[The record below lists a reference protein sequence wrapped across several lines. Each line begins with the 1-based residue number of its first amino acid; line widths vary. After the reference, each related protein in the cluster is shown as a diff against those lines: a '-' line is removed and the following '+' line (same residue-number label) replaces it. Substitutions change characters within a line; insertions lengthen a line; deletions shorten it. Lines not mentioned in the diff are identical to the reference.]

1 VFRDLKEEISDLYKW
16 VKEFITEDIWHL
28 DLDDFSRASA
38 RLLKYL
44 KIAIIT
50 FKEIGH
56 LRLGLYA
63 VSLSF
68 FTVMALVP
76 FIAVSFAV
84 TGGLGLKDTLHELLL
99 ESTGDNKLFMEYI
112 ISFANNIIESSTKD
126 IFGII
131 SFVIFTGTVL
141 WVMLN
146 VEQAFNRIWKVER
159 GRSIPKRLLYYIGIL
174 AVAPLMIV
182 VFLSI
187 SQFFT
192 EAINSHGIGFL
203 RDAGLFV
210 QISVFYSIIILTFTV
225 MYKYMPSVKVKMG
238 AAFWAAVI
246 AGSVFVGMQY
256 LYMGTQIFV
265 TRLNAVYGAFAA
277 LPLFLIWVNISWTI
291 ILIGAEISHANQYVD
306 SYNTNSDKELEKEVQ
321 KRLKL

>member
-1 VFRDLKEEISDLYKW
+1 MFRDLKEEISDLYRWLIKF
-16 VKEFITEDIWHL
+16 VSEDIWHL
-28 DLDDFSRASA
+28 NLEDFNRASA
-38 RLLKYL
+38 KLLKYL

-50 FKEIGH
+50 FKEIGNI
-56 LRLGLYA
+56 RLGLYA

-76 FIAVSFAV
+76 FIAVAFAV
-84 TGGLGLKDTLHELLL
+84 TGGLGLEDTLHNLLVM
-99 ESTGDNKLFMEYI
+99 STEDNKDIMLQLI
-112 ISFANNIIESSTKD
+112 GFANNIIESSTKD
-126 IFGII
+126 WFGIS
-131 SFVIFTGTVL
+131 SFIIFTGTVL

-159 GRSIPKRLLYYIGIL
+159 GRSISKRLLYYFGIL
-174 AVAPLMIV
+174 AVAPLLIV

-187 SQFFT
+187 SQYFT
-192 EAINSHGIGFL
+192 NALKTPGIGML
-203 RDAGLFV
+203 KGAGLFV
-210 QISVFYSIIILTFTV
+210 QFSVFYSIIILTFTI
-225 MYKYMPSVKVKMG
+225 MYKYIPSVKVRLG

-246 AGSVFVGMQY
+246 AGSVFVGVQY

-277 LPLFLIWVNISWTI
+277 LPLFLIWVNVSWTI

-306 SYNTNSDKELEKEVQ
+306 TYKAQSDKELEIEVQ
-321 KRLKL
+321 KKLKL

>member
-1 VFRDLKEEISDLYKW
+1 MFRDLKEEISDLYNW
-16 VKEFITEDIWHL
+16 LVKFVSEDIWHL
-28 DLDDFSRASA
+28 NLQDFSRQSA
-38 RLLKYL
+38 KLLKYL

-50 FKEIGH
+50 FKEIGSIK
-56 LRLGLYA
+56 LGLYA

-76 FIAVSFAV
+76 FIAVAFAV
-84 TGGLGLKDTLHELLL
+84 TGGLGLDDTLHNLLL
-99 ESTGDNKLFMEYI
+99 VSTGDNKEFMQYLI
-112 ISFANNIIESSTKD
+112 GFANNIVESSTKD

-131 SFVIFTGTVL
+131 SFIIFTGTVL

-146 VEQAFNRIWKVER
+146 VEQAFNTIWKIER
-159 GRSIPKRLLYYIGIL
+159 GRSISKRLLYYLGIL
-174 AVAPLMIV
+174 AVVPLIIV
-182 VFLSI
+182 TFLSL
-187 SQFFT
+187 SQYFT
-192 EAINSHGIGFL
+192 KALDSTGGGIL
-203 RDAGLFV
+203 KEAGLFV
-210 QISVFYSIIILTFTV
+210 QFSVFYSIIILTFTV
-225 MYKYMPSVKVKMG
+225 MYKYIPSVKVKLG

-277 LPLFLIWVNISWTI
+277 LPLFLIWVNVSWTI

-306 SYNTNSDKELEKEVQ
+306 SYKSTSGQELEKEVQ

>member
-1 VFRDLKEEISDLYKW
+1 MFRDLKEEISDLYKW

-99 ESTGDNKLFMEYI
+99 ESTGDNKQFMEYI

-131 SFVIFTGTVL
+131 SFVIFNIENLSELGMFLRNMIGLGGLEFVNFETV
-141 WVMLN
+141 
-146 VEQAFNRIWKVER
+146 
-159 GRSIPKRLLYYIGIL
+159 YYIKNYLVILIVGIICSTPIIKNIL
-174 AVAPLMIV
+174 EKLSKNSKTKLVANVLEIGGCICLLV
-182 VFLSI
+182 VCS
-187 SQFFT
+187 S
-192 EAINSHGIGFL
+192 
-203 RDAGLFV
+203 
-210 QISVFYSIIILTFTV
+210 
-225 MYKYMPSVKVKMG
+225 
-238 AAFWAAVI
+238 
-246 AGSVFVGMQY
+246 
-256 LYMGTQIFV
+256 
-265 TRLNAVYGAFAA
+265 
-277 LPLFLIWVNISWTI
+277 FLISSSFNPFI
-291 ILIGAEISHANQYVD
+291 YF
-306 SYNTNSDKELEKEVQ
+306 
-321 KRLKL
+321 RF